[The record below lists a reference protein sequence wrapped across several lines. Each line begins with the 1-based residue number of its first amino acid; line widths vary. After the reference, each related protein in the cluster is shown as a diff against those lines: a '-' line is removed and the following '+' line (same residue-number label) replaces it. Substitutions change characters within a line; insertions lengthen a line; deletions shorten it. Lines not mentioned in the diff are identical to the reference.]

1 MRISDWSQTCALP
14 IFSVTEE
21 IAVDLE
27 QWARRAGSIRL
38 LVAGSFHH
46 RDREPSGRRSNRA
59 LAWVRGHAA
68 PLSHDKHSPADRP
81 RSEARRVGNECVST
95 SRSRSS
101 PYHSHKKHANTSSI

>member
-27 QWARRAGSIRL
+27 QWVRRAGSIRL

-81 RSEARRVGNECVST
+81 AAEDISPAGWTELRDRKST
-95 SRSRSS
+95 RLNSS
-101 PYHSHKKHANTSSI
+101 H